1 MVSYRMECVLDM
13 TQIEW
18 YGMCSGYD
26 AYTDAG
32 RSNGA
37 GGTVMIATGEN
48 THIFYRKHIL

>member
-1 MVSYRMECVLDM
+1 MCSGYD

-48 THIFYRKHIL
+48 SHIL